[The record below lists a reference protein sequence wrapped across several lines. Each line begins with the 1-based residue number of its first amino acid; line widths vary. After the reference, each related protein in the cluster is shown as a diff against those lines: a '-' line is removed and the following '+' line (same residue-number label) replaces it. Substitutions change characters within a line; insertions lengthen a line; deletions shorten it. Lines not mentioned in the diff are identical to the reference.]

1 MAALIGILIVTGK
14 TPASDISAMNHTN
27 IEAIHIHPHLSI
39 VSDGKPMTV
48 PQNIG
53 ISSSLHKD
61 HSLDK
66 YVGSSMQGMAPLH
79 THTADG
85 IIHVESGVKRN
96 YTLGEFLDIWGNK
109 EFISSNKIIKMSI
122 DGKPIDTGFR
132 DHILRDGEKI
142 KLEVSNAS

>member
-53 ISSSLHKD
+53 ISSSLHKR
-61 HSLDK
+61 LAL
-66 YVGSSMQGMAPLH
+66 Y
-79 THTADG
+79 
-85 IIHVESGVKRN
+85 
-96 YTLGEFLDIWGNK
+96 
-109 EFISSNKIIKMSI
+109 KIIN
-122 DGKPIDTGFR
+122 
-132 DHILRDGEKI
+132 
-142 KLEVSNAS
+142 SN